1 MQTAPTLET
10 AITDIGIKRAMNRIK
25 LRESSASYVRTYF
38 GTDKQLEQRALRV
51 HHEKL
56 RALMVERNE
65 IIGEAVG
72 RRINVT
78 MLFQHALQDLEQRK
92 VAR

>member
-1 MQTAPTLET
+1 MKSAPTMDT
-10 AITDIGIKRAMNRIK
+10 AITPIGIKRAMNHIK
-25 LRESSASYVRTYF
+25 LRELSKVYVRKYF
-38 GTDKQLEQRALRV
+38 GTDKQVAQRALRV

-56 RALMVERNE
+56 NALMVEQNE

-72 RRINVT
+72 KRINVT
-78 MLFQHALQDLEQRK
+78 MLFQHALQDLEQRR

>member
-10 AITDIGIKRAMNRIK
+10 AVKPIAIKRVMNHIR
-25 LRESSASYVRTYF
+25 LRDSSANYVRKYF
-38 GTDKQLEQRALRV
+38 GTDKQLAQRALRV

-56 RALMVERNE
+56 NALMVERNE

-72 RRINVT
+72 KRINVT
-78 MLFQHALQDLEQRK
+78 MLFQHALEDLKQRK